1 MGLIHAEIMLIN
13 DHDIGLAKQ
22 HIIGEEE
29 IRQVNVTMLVDT
41 GSLTMCI
48 NENIQSLLNLPV
60 IGKKRSQLAD
70 GSFCNLDRVSSVKAR
85 FQNQEVTCDALVLPG
100 DSEPLLGAIPL
111 EGMDVFID
119 QKRQELMVTPDGQH
133 NPNFRI

>member
-1 MGLIHAEIMLIN
+1 MGLIHAEVLLIN
-13 DHDIGLAKQ
+13 DRDISLAKRN
-22 HIIGEEE
+22 IIGEEE
-29 IRQVNVTMLVDT
+29 IRQINVNMLVDT

-60 IGKKRSQLAD
+60 VGKKRSQLAD
-70 GSFCNLDRVSSVKAR
+70 GSFRDLDRVSSLKAR
-85 FQNQEVTCDALVLPG
+85 FENQEVTCDALVLPG

-119 QKRQELMVTPDGQH
+119 QKRQELKVTPEGQH
-133 NPNFRI
+133 NPNFRV